1 MALKR
6 TKDLIISN
14 WSVPPEKRDRI
25 KLIGKGEKDKK
36 MKNKKGNIRKLN
48 INSSRLI
55 ITKIGVLE
63 RKEKMERRKNIKE
76 IYKKIHIGRF

>member
-1 MALKR
+1 
-6 TKDLIISN
+6 
-14 WSVPPEKRDRI
+14 
-25 KLIGKGEKDKK
+25 

>member
-25 KLIGKGEKDKK
+25 KLIGKGEK
-36 MKNKKGNIRKLN
+36 R
-48 INSSRLI
+48 
-55 ITKIGVLE
+55 
-63 RKEKMERRKNIKE
+63 
-76 IYKKIHIGRF
+76 